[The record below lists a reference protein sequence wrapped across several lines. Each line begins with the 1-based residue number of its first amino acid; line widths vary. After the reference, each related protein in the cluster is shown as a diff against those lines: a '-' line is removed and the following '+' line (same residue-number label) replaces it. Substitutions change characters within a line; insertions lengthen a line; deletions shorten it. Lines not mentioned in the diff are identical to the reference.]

1 MGLKKPRWH
10 VRGGVLDPNRET
22 IIMGIVNATP
32 DSFSDG
38 GRFLGVEAA
47 VAQGMRLFEEGAHIV
62 DVGGESTRPGAA
74 PVSED
79 TELERVIDVVARLA
93 ASDVPVSVNT
103 SKPRVAAEAIEAGA
117 VVVNDVEALERE
129 GMAEVC
135 AAAGV
140 GVVLMH
146 MQGDPRTMQND
157 PRYEDVVAEVAEY
170 LRSRMDFA
178 EASGID
184 RRSLAVDP
192 GIGFG
197 KTLTHNLALL
207 NGLKTL
213 AAEGAPVLVG
223 ASRKAFLGSLTG
235 RPVEERDA
243 VTAVTSGVCVMNGA
257 SIVRVH
263 DARLTRDAVALVDAM
278 ERAREGEYEDRSQ
291 TARLRLG
298 DKG

>member
-1 MGLKKPRWH
+1 MKKPRWH